1 VRITIAAL
9 VLLTAAIVRPAA
21 AQIAGGG
28 VTVQPLAER
37 ASVPAGETLRLA
49 LQVKVPAGLHLQADR
64 PRDKTVIPARLT
76 LQTPAN
82 VTFASVAFPG
92 STQFRLIGFDE
103 PLDVFG
109 GDFVVGVTVTVDR
122 SHTPGSVS
130 VPATFRYQACDDTTC
145 FNPVSVQ
152 TGWTFNV
159 TAPASAAANAEHAD
173 VFNAIDFSRAYA
185 PAAPA
190 APVATARPT
199 PGDENVLALFDRFTV
214 AGKAEGYLSTAD
226 FSRFIEDAEAGVTR
240 RGLLEGRGPIAV
252 LAIVFLGGL
261 ALNLT
266 PCVLPMIPINLAII
280 GAGAKS
286 GRRGRGF
293 LLGSAYGSAM
303 ALVYG
308 VLGLV
313 VILTAGTF
321 GAINSSAWFNFGIA
335 ALFVFLGLAMFDVV
349 SLDFSR
355 FSSGI
360 RFDESSRGT
369 VFLAFAMGAV
379 AALLAG
385 ACVAP
390 VVVQVV
396 VFASDLYAR
405 GDAAALALPFVLGL
419 GMALPWPI
427 AGAGLASLPKPGPW
441 MVRVKHAMGVFILAT
456 AAYYAWLGYGILAAR
471 WVDPADVRAGVEAQ
485 LKAGWYASLRDGLQ
499 KAEKDNSLV
508 LVDFWATWCKNC
520 LVMDQ
525 TTLKDPDVLTKLSS
539 YTKIKFQAE
548 DVTASPARELMQ
560 RVGGVGL
567 PTYVILRPSP
577 SSLQPAEARPVRP

>member
-1 VRITIAAL
+1 MRFLIV
-9 VLLTAAIVRPAA
+9 VLLALLAAIVLPVA
-21 AQIAGGG
+21 AQMPGGG
-28 VTVQPLAER
+28 VTVQPVAEK
-37 ASVPAGETLRLA
+37 ASVAAGETLRLA
-49 LQVKVPAGLHLQADR
+49 LLVKVPAGLHLQADR
-64 PRDKTVIPARLT
+64 PRDKTVIPSRLAIK
-76 LQTPAN
+76 TPAGVVFAD
-82 VTFASVAFPG
+82 VTFPP
-92 STQFRLIGFDE
+92 STTFRLIGFDE

-109 GDFVVGVTVTVDR
+109 GDFVVGASVAIDKAHR
-122 SHTPGSVS
+122 PGSVTL
-130 VPATFRYQACDDTTC
+130 PGTFRYQACDDTTC
-145 FNPVSVQ
+145 FNPVTVETS
-152 TGWTFNV
+152 WTFDVVPAGQTVAASPHTELFRGIDFTRAYPPATPSAPAV
-159 TAPASAAANAEHAD
+159 TAKL
-173 VFNAIDFSRAYA
+173 
-185 PAAPA
+185 
-190 APVATARPT
+190 
-199 PGDENVLALFDRFTV
+199 PGDEDVLALFDRFTIL
-214 AGKAEGYLSTAD
+214 GTKEYSTPAE
-226 FSRFIEDAEAGVTR
+226 FIEFINNAEAGVKP

-252 LAIVFLGGL
+252 LAIVFIGGL

-303 ALVYG
+303 AVVYG
-308 VLGLV
+308 VLGLI

-321 GAINSSAWFNFGIA
+321 GAINASAWFNFAIA

-360 RFDESSRGT
+360 RFNEASRGT
-369 VFLAFAMGAV
+369 VLLAFGMGAV

-405 GDAAALALPFVLGL
+405 GDSAALALPFVLGL

-427 AGAGLASLPKPGPW
+427 AGAGLAALPKPGAW
-441 MVRVKHAMGVFILAT
+441 MVRVKQAMGVFILAT
-456 AAYYAWLGYGILAAR
+456 AAYYAWIGYGIVSAR
-471 WVDPADVRAGVEAQ
+471 WVDPKDVRAGVEEQ
-485 LKAGWYASLRDGLQ
+485 LKAGWHASLADGLRA
-499 KAEKDNSLV
+499 AERDNTLV
-508 LVDFWATWCKNC
+508 LVDFWASWCKNC
-520 LVMDQ
+520 LVMDR
-525 TTLKDPDVLTKLSS
+525 TTLKDPDVLTKLTR

-548 DVTASPARELMQ
+548 DLGTSPARELMQ

-567 PTYVILRPSP
+567 PTYVILRPAASTV
-577 SSLQPAEARPVRP
+577 QPIESRPRQP

>member
-1 VRITIAAL
+1 MHFRIV
-9 VLLTAAIVRPAA
+9 VLLALLAAIVLPVA
-21 AQIAGGG
+21 AQMPGGG
-28 VTVQPLAER
+28 VTVQPVAEK
-37 ASVPAGETLRLA
+37 ASVAAGENLRLA

-64 PRDKTVIPARLT
+64 PRDKTVIPSRLA
-76 LQTPAN
+76 LKTPAGVVFAD
-82 VTFASVAFPG
+82 VTFPP
-92 STQFRLIGFDE
+92 STTFRLIGFDE

-109 GDFVVGVTVTVDR
+109 GDFVVGASVAIDKAHR
-122 SHTPGSVS
+122 PGSVTL
-130 VPATFRYQACDDTTC
+130 PGTFRYQACDDTTC
-145 FNPVSVQ
+145 FNPVTVETS
-152 TGWTFNV
+152 WTFEVVPAGRPVAETQHTELFRGIDFTRAYPPATPPAPAV
-159 TAPASAAANAEHAD
+159 TAKL
-173 VFNAIDFSRAYA
+173 
-185 PAAPA
+185 
-190 APVATARPT
+190 
-199 PGDENVLALFDRFTV
+199 PGDENVLALFDKFTIL
-214 AGKAEGYLSTAD
+214 GTQGYSSPAE
-226 FSRFIEDAEAGVTR
+226 FIEFINNAEAGVKR

-252 LAIVFLGGL
+252 LAIVFIGGL

-303 ALVYG
+303 AVVYG
-308 VLGLV
+308 VLGLI

-321 GAINSSAWFNFGIA
+321 GAINASAWFNFAIA

-360 RFDESSRGT
+360 RFNEASRGT
-369 VFLAFAMGAV
+369 VLLAFGMGAV

-405 GDAAALALPFVLGL
+405 GDSAALALPFVLGL

-427 AGAGLASLPKPGPW
+427 AGAGLAALPKPGAW
-441 MVRVKHAMGVFILAT
+441 MVRVKQAMGVFILAT
-456 AAYYAWLGYGILAAR
+456 AAYYAWIGYGIISAR
-471 WVDPADVRAGVEAQ
+471 WVDPKDVRAGVEEQ
-485 LKAGWYASLRDGLQ
+485 LKAGWHASLADGLRA
-499 KAEKDNSLV
+499 AERDNTLV
-508 LVDFWATWCKNC
+508 LVDFWASWCKNC
-520 LVMDQ
+520 LVMDR
-525 TTLKDPDVLTKLSS
+525 TTLKDPDVLTKLTS

-548 DVTASPARELMQ
+548 DLGTSPARELMQ

-567 PTYVILRPSP
+567 PTYVILRPAAST
-577 SSLQPAEARPVRP
+577 LQPAESRPRQP